1 MLHYKWIAGIVLIIA
16 ACVGIY
22 FWGEWEKARFDASL
36 PTPPPAMEP
45 AAETARR
52 EKPPRGT
59 DARQVGTA
67 YDYRPAAPQGPLSF
81 TAEEER
87 RMAAFFEYAESVQ
100 MSDDAYYEGL
110 LDILTHGMSTE
121 EALQYLEARAF
132 YNPALSKRIDD
143 ARALQYALTVFV
155 VPNTPDT
162 IAVVS
167 PIAERLLAADP
178 GNLAAGFYL
187 AQRELGATAAH
198 RAAAAEVYRS
208 LLPYNPDSPELLK
221 RLGGVLWED
230 KPVEAIR
237 YLKQANRVDPAYG
250 DFRLGFA
257 YQRLGDYDTALFHL
271 RRFAELPSV
280 HPVARQ
286 RAWGHIARI
295 ESGRPTILPIALESG
310 SAAPEAVQGASD
322 TASVQPRP
330 TSSAAAPRGDVYD
343 RDGRT
348 PQHVEDGSD
357 AAADAAR
364 AEFEKMR
371 SQARQELQRFLQG
384 YTADDRVADEM
395 KTLTNRYDPG
405 RLSRAIETLSEHGPE
420 EGMRRLKQRDPELAE
435 QFEKQMKRGRK

>member
-1 MLHYKWIAGIVLIIA
+1 MLNHKLIAGIVLIIA
-16 ACVGIY
+16 ACIGIY

-36 PTPPPAMEP
+36 PTPPPATEQP
-45 AAETARR
+45 AAETAPR

-59 DARQVGTA
+59 DAPQMGTA
-67 YDYRPAAPQGPLSF
+67 YDYRPAAQGPLSL
-81 TAEEER
+81 TAEEDR
-87 RMAAFFEYAESVQ
+87 RVAAFFEYAESVQ

-143 ARALQYALTVFV
+143 ARALQYALTVYMGAHG
-155 VPNTPDT
+155 PDG
-162 IAVVS
+162 IAVAR

-271 RRFAELPSV
+271 RRFRELPSV
-280 HPVARQ
+280 HPVTRV
-286 RAWGHIARI
+286 RAGTQISNI
-295 ESGRPTILPIALESG
+295 ESGHPSILPIALEGG
-310 SAAPEAVQGASD
+310 SSASEVVQGASD
-322 TASVQPRP
+322 AASVQPQH
-330 TSSAAAPRGDVYD
+330 TSSSVAPHGDVDD
-343 RDGRT
+343 RDSRT

-371 SQARQELQRFLQG
+371 AQARQELQRFLQG

-405 RLSRAIETLSEHGPE
+405 RLSRAIETLSEHGAE

-435 QFEKQMKRGRK
+435 QLEKQMKRGR